1 MCVLVV
7 AFSYTHQFVNTFL
20 DSLKMTGIQ
29 IAWFRAKIY
38 GNDPLIIYIADS
50 LVIWPVRSDNI

>member
-1 MCVLVV
+1 
-7 AFSYTHQFVNTFL
+7 
-20 DSLKMTGIQ
+20 MTGIQ